1 MFDDVVNQTNGQL
14 EAILIFDVS
23 RGSPL
28 YQISTDPEMRKI
40 FFGDND
46 IGDISVAL
54 RDFGNLKQL
63 SKALDS
69 FGKSTKSGSLQ
80 YSIFMLEARQL
91 MSYFY
96 DLPHTPHTTVAI
108 CFIALT
114 DVPIDRLVDLCEN
127 KIDQIKDELNKG

>member
-1 MFDDVVNQTNGQL
+1 MLNDVVNKKDGEL
-14 EAILIFDVS
+14 EAIFIFDVS
-23 RGSPL
+23 IGLPL

-40 FFGDND
+40 LFGDND
-46 IGDISVAL
+46 IRYLSVAL
-54 RDFGNLKQL
+54 RDFRNLKQL
-63 SKALDS
+63 SKALNS

-80 YSIFMLEARQL
+80 YSIFVLQARQL

-108 CFIALT
+108 CFVALI

-127 KIDQIKDELNKG
+127 KIDQIKNELNKG